1 MMKSLRLTSDFLTN
15 ANIYKEIG
23 KIMAKKNIII
33 QEEIDRINKIM
44 RNAKMISEGLYME
57 DDGEGMPATDAYF
70 EEPEEEYSE
79 EPAQEEN
86 EDPTKSL
93 GSDFVSKIRAIT
105 LDGMKQL
112 NNTPEDPR
120 FQALLKIFN
129 ICNKAVDDGQQQ
141 GRPEKASNM

>member
-15 ANIYKEIG
+15 ANIYKEID

-44 RNAKMISEGLYME
+44 QNAKMISEGLYME
-57 DDGEGMPATDAYF
+57 DDGEGMPTSDAYF
-70 EEPEEEYSE
+70 DEPEEEYPT
-79 EPAQEEN
+79 EPAQGEN